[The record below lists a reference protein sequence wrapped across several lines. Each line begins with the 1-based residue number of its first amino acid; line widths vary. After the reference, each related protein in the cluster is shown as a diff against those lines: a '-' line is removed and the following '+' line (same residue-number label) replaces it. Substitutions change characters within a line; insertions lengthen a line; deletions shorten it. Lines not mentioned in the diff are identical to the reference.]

1 MDLTMIDITDV
12 PDLRVGDPVVL
23 FGDDLISVDDVAS
36 LAETISYELLSNIG
50 KRVPRMYV

>member
-1 MDLTMIDITDV
+1 MIDITDV